1 MYQLNYQCKNSNEI
15 LTIEAMTENKVIE
28 LYRREISINPE
39 GYKIINIID
48 LYQLEEEKEYIKIK
62 ENCINDIMNQV
73 NKIVKSLIKKPY
85 NKNGKI
91 IDNKQVT
98 INNKS
103 IINDIKN
110 KLENAYNKVDNYLYM
125 YDNKINIY
133 LNSDIIKIYP
143 TNDYYMQAD

>member
-1 MYQLNYQCKNSNEI
+1 MYQLNYQFKNNNEI
-15 LTIEAMTENKVIE
+15 LTIEAKTEEKAIE
-28 LYRREISINPE
+28 LYRREISINAE
-39 GYKIINIID
+39 GYKIINIVNLD
-48 LYQLEEEKEYIKIK
+48 QMEAEKEYIKIK
-62 ENCINDIMNQV
+62 ENCINDTMKQID
-73 NKIVKSLIKKPY
+73 KIVKSLIKKPY

-98 INNKS
+98 ITNKS

-110 KLENAYNKVDNYLYM
+110 KLENTYNKIDNYLYM

-143 TNDYYMQAD
+143 TNEYYMQAD

>member
-1 MYQLNYQCKNSNEI
+1 MYQLNYQCKNNNEI
-15 LTIEAMTENKVIE
+15 LTIEAMTEEKTIK
-28 LYRREISINPE
+28 LFRRETSINPE

-48 LYQLEEEKEYIKIK
+48 LDQLEAEKEYIKIK
-62 ENCINDIMNQV
+62 ENCINDTIKQID
-73 NKIVKSLIKKPY
+73 KIVKSLIKKPY

-91 IDNKQVT
+91 IDNKQVI

-110 KLENAYNKVDNYLYM
+110 KLENTYSKIDNYLYM
-125 YDNKINIY
+125 YDDKINIY

-143 TNDYYMQAD
+143 TDDYYMQAD